1 MADKRQQETD
11 KAIKDHLDAN
21 NPDAEVRERYW
32 RNQYDELLKR
42 TTHDQKERKHMNLI
56 TRLLCYTIYIVNSAW
71 TTMQLCHNDPNE
83 PWDSTQRL
91 LWCLVLAMNVG
102 FGVFVLMSRLVAKIE
117 KKWVDYHYEA
127 TKAILELKSKLDV
140 AEHNLECLKSEK
152 SAKNGKSTS
161 VKAKKSAKSTK

>member
-11 KAIKDHLDAN
+11 RAIKDHLDAN

-42 TTHDQKERKHMNLI
+42 TTHDQKERKHMDLI
-56 TRLLCYTIYIVNSAW
+56 TRLLCYTIYIANSTWMVA
-71 TTMQLCHNDPNE
+71 QLCNNDPNE

-127 TKAILELKSKLDV
+127 TKTILELKAKLDV
-140 AEHNLECLKSEK
+140 AEHNLSVLDEK
-152 SAKNGKSTS
+152 
-161 VKAKKSAKSTK
+161 VAKKSAKSAK